1 MITRIAASSSLGPDT
16 STVYIRRYR
25 HRGYTRTDTWF
36 LLLIPFLS
44 YNSNK
49 INASDVDTT
58 VCIYHGD
65 PKWAWCWCGETV
77 EAPPRRRGVST
88 VDCVKPVSSPSCGQ
102 LHIISIY
109 CYPHI
114 CRHTHCLV
122 TPSNGSK
129 WHLYH
134 MVFLN
139 KSDYLCI
146 SYGRYLT

>member
-49 INASDVDTT
+49 INASDVDISWWPE
-58 VCIYHGD
+58 VSMVLVRGD
-65 PKWAWCWCGETV
+65 CRSS
-77 EAPPRRRGVST
+77 PRRRGVAT

-129 WHLYH
+129 WHLSH